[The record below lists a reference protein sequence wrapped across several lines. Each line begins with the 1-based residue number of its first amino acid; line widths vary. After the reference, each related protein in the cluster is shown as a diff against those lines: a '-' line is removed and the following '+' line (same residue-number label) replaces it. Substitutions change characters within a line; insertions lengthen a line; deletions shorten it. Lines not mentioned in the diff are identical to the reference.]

1 MRWLQITVPF
11 TDDDKEMLF
20 IELLDLGIQGL
31 QEDESSY
38 TFYLPDTLDPK
49 ETFLDKEILAKK
61 EFTSQIVEDEDWA
74 ETWKQYWHA
83 NKISRFV
90 IVPSWESYEKATDEI
105 VINLDPGMAFG
116 TGAHETT
123 SLVLELLDQ
132 LETVPNT
139 AFDIGSGTGILAIA
153 TAKLGADVYAF
164 DIDPLAVDATLE
176 NAEKN
181 QVSNKVIVKGGN
193 LLEDESLYPKAIK
206 PDLVLTNIIAEVIV
220 EFVPILKEKYQH
232 FTWLLSGIIEERL
245 PMVLDSL
252 EEHGF
257 TVTKKLQRGEWVA
270 LEAKAYATV
279 LR

>member
-31 QEDESSY
+31 QEDEFSY